1 MSSSG
6 KLLGLFSLLFV
17 FCVMTEATP
26 GAFADNRV
34 NVPQKQTFIN
44 VPMNQEIDVE
54 GSDDDVDST
63 SSESSTSSEV
73 DTDTDTDTDT
83 NDADAATGLNA
94 VGSGDQVGGNLLP
107 ILSGN
112 GKHLPNTGVQG
123 RGQNQMFGRESG
135 SSGQSVGIAFAVLAL
150 VALVVVGA
158 FFVIRRQRSSHA
170 LARYEEQQMIEKS

>member
-6 KLLGLFSLLFV
+6 KLLGLLSLLFV

-44 VPMNQEIDVE
+44 VPMNQEMDVE

-112 GKHLPNTGVQG
+112 GKHLPNTGV
-123 RGQNQMFGRESG
+123 RGQNQIFGRESG
-135 SSGQSVGIAFAVLAL
+135 SSGQSVGIAFAVLGL

-158 FFVIRRQRSSHA
+158 VFAIRSQRRSYVIS
-170 LARYEEQQMIEKS
+170 EEPQMTEL